1 MVSSVEIYEPR
12 RGTWIEGEAM
22 KEARGYS
29 AAAVVKDCIYVIGG
43 YEGEGVDILDTVLF
57 VTCLFEMTKLIIIYP
72 LYKLLMVCVCVC
84 VFDYRL
90 SVTRMAKG
98 GKRCRVHPW
107 GGVAFYPQWLC
118 KVKKPSSCFVSMA
131 KSLLWR

>member
-43 YEGEGVDILDTVLF
+43 YKGEGVDILDTVLLLCQLEKAEH
-57 VTCLFEMTKLIIIYP
+57 TIIY
-72 LYKLLMVCVCVC
+72 
-84 VFDYRL
+84 
-90 SVTRMAKG
+90 T
-98 GKRCRVHPW
+98 
-107 GGVAFYPQWLC
+107 
-118 KVKKPSSCFVSMA
+118 
-131 KSLLWR
+131 